1 MDLALYY
8 APTACSLIPYVTLTE
23 AGARFETRPID
34 LRAGDTMKPDYL
46 ALNPMHK
53 VPVLVV
59 DGEPLTENVA
69 IQLWIARAFP
79 EAGLLPRD
87 PLAETKA
94 VAFMAWCASSIHP
107 HLSRINSP
115 PKFCAAPGSEASTR
129 AIAVDMVAEA
139 FAIAERK
146 LANQD
151 YFFERFTA
159 PDAYFFWCWRRA
171 TQFDLPLAAFPR
183 CAAHFQRIGERA
195 SVRKVVA
202 FEKDVQAAF
211 ARAA

>member
-1 MDLALYY
+1 MELALYY

-23 AGARFETRPID
+23 ADADFETRPIN

-53 VPVLVV
+53 VPVLLI

-69 IQLWIARAFP
+69 IQIWIARAFP
-79 EAGLLPRD
+79 EAGLLPHE
-87 PLAETKA
+87 PAAEIQA
-94 VAFMAWCASSIHP
+94 VSFMAWCASSIHP

-115 PKFCAAPGSEASTR
+115 SKFCAAPGSEASTR
-129 AIAVDMVAEA
+129 AIAVDMVSEA
-139 FAIAERK
+139 FHIAERK
-146 LANQD
+146 LANED

-159 PDAYFFWCWRRA
+159 PDVYFFWCWRRA

-183 CAAHFQRIGERA
+183 CAAHFQRIGGRA
-195 SVRKVVA
+195 SVRKALA
-202 FEKDVQAAF
+202 FEQEVQTAF